1 MNRGIADASRSHFLA
16 GADGNVSPGVVSR
29 IRPANVDLV
38 RKVEPLPDQAQ
49 RKMLPELKLL
59 AQSQIERAE
68 RAGEADVRRNGVDW
82 AAGLT
87 RVRPWASGRAFHFS
101 IRAFN

>member
-1 MNRGIADASRSHFLA
+1 MFRPEKLA
-16 GADGNVSPGVVSR
+16 VFDPRMLTWFARLNPS
-29 IRPANVDLV
+29 
-38 RKVEPLPDQAQ
+38 PDQAQ